1 MAMTTALSGLQAA
14 QSDINAT
21 SNNIANAGTAG
32 FRASRVLF
40 ADVFSSSAW
49 SVADHATG
57 SGTRILSID
66 QDFSQGSVI
75 ASGRPLD
82 LAIEGQGFFA
92 VADLDALSGAQG
104 RTLYTRTG
112 DFSLDA
118 AGRLVNSAGRAV
130 LAWPASAEGLALGQD
145 AASAGPLTVPVTSG
159 TATPTTA
166 IALDV
171 ALPAQADVMGQ
182 QAAVPPAAAFDPADA
197 STWAFRTPVSVT
209 GADGRAQ
216 ESQVYFIRQSVP
228 SEGSSDSI
236 WSARL
241 TVGGELFTSTAPEI
255 TFDAA
260 GAPTGATPLGFRG
273 ADGRAITLDLG
284 ASSQE
289 GAAFRVQSAK
299 ADGTSPA
306 SMTALTVDGR
316 GTVWASYGTGDP
328 VAQGTLMLAS
338 FTNPGGLRQIGET
351 SFQATPDSGEP
362 LVGSAQ
368 SLGFGKIS
376 SGGLEGSNV
385 DLTVELVDLI
395 TAQRNYQASAK
406 ALETSSSLMKTI
418 MNLSS

>member
-1 MAMTTALSGLQAA
+1 MAMNTALSGIQAA

-40 ADVFSSSAW
+40 ADVFSSSAA
-49 SVADHATG
+49 SVAEHATG

-82 LAIEGQGFFA
+82 LAVEGQGFFA
-92 VADLDALSGAQG
+92 VAPFDAASGTQG
-104 RTLYTRTG
+104 ATLYTRTG

-118 AGRLVNSAGRAV
+118 GGLLVNSAGRAV
-130 LAWPASAEGLALGQD
+130 LGWPASAEGAALGQS
-145 AASAGPLTVPVTSG
+145 AATAGPLTVPMVAG
-159 TATPTTA
+159 TAAATTA

-171 ALPAQADVMGQ
+171 TLPAEADVMGE

-197 STWAFRTPVSVT
+197 ATWAFRTPVSVT
-209 GADGRAQ
+209 AADGSA
-216 ESQVYFIRQSVP
+216 EEAQVYFIRQSVP
-228 SEGSSDSI
+228 DATSTDST

-241 TVGGELFTSTAPEI
+241 MVGGEVFTSTAADI

-260 GAPTGATPLGFRG
+260 GAPTTTTPLAFSSAG
-273 ADGRAITLDLG
+273 GRAITLDLG
-284 ASSQE
+284 ASAQQ
-289 GAAFRVQSAK
+289 GAAFRVQSAT
-299 ADGTSPA
+299 ADGSSPA
-306 SMTALTVDGR
+306 SMTALRVDGS
-316 GTVWASYGTGDP
+316 GTIWATYGTGDP
-328 VAQGTLMLAS
+328 VAQGTLMLAT
-338 FTNPGGLRQIGET
+338 FANPGGLRQTGDT
-351 SFQATPDSGEP
+351 SFLATPDSGEAA
-362 LVGSAQ
+362 VGSAE
-368 SLGFGKIS
+368 SLGFGKIR

-418 MNLSS
+418 MNLSN

>member
-1 MAMTTALSGLQAA
+1 MAMNTALSGIQAA

-40 ADVFSSSAW
+40 ADVFSSSAA
-49 SVADHATG
+49 SVAEHATG
-57 SGTRILSID
+57 SGTRILSVD

-82 LAIEGQGFFA
+82 LAVEGQGFFA
-92 VADLDALSGAQG
+92 VAPFDAASGAQG
-104 RTLYTRTG
+104 ATLYTRTG

-118 AGRLVNSAGRAV
+118 GGLLVNSAGRAV
-130 LAWPASAEGLALGQD
+130 LGWPASAEGAALGQS
-145 AASAGPLTVPVTSG
+145 AATAGPLTVPMVAG
-159 TATPTTA
+159 TAEPTTA

-171 ALPAQADVMGQ
+171 ALPAQADVMGE
-182 QAAVPPAAAFDPADA
+182 QAAVPPAAFDPADA
-197 STWAFRTPVSVT
+197 ATWAFRTPVSVT
-209 GADGRAQ
+209 AGDGTAQ
-216 ESQVYFIRQSVP
+216 EAQVYFIRQSVP
-228 SEGSSDSI
+228 DATSTDST

-241 TVGGELFTSTAPEI
+241 TVGGEVFTSTAADI
-255 TFDAA
+255 TFTAA
-260 GAPTGATPLGFRG
+260 GAPTTTTPLAFSG

-289 GAAFRVQSAK
+289 GAAFRVQSAT
-299 ADGTSPA
+299 ADGSSPA
-306 SMTALTVDGR
+306 SMTAMKVDGS
-316 GTVWASYGTGDP
+316 GTIWATYGTGDP
-328 VAQGTLMLAS
+328 VAQGTLMLAT
-338 FTNPGGLRQIGET
+338 FANPGGLRQTGDT
-351 SFQATPDSGEP
+351 SFLATPDSGEAA
-362 LVGSAQ
+362 VGSAQ
-368 SLGFGKIS
+368 SLGFGKIR

-418 MNLSS
+418 MNLSN

>member
-1 MAMTTALSGLQAA
+1 MAMNTALSGIQAA

-40 ADVFSSSAW
+40 ADVFSSSAA
-49 SVADHATG
+49 SVAEHATG
-57 SGTRILSID
+57 SGTRILSVD

-82 LAIEGQGFFA
+82 LAVEGQGFFA
-92 VADLDALSGAQG
+92 VAPFDAASGAQG
-104 RTLYTRTG
+104 ATLYTRTG

-118 AGRLVNSAGRAV
+118 GGLLVNSAGRAV
-130 LAWPASAEGLALGQD
+130 LGWPASAEGAALGQS
-145 AASAGPLTVPVTSG
+145 AATAGPLTVPMVAG
-159 TATPTTA
+159 TAEPTTA

-171 ALPAQADVMGQ
+171 ALPAQADVMGE
-182 QAAVPPAAAFDPADA
+182 QAAVPPAAFDPADA
-197 STWAFRTPVSVT
+197 ATWAFRTPVSVT
-209 GADGRAQ
+209 AGDGTAQ
-216 ESQVYFIRQSVP
+216 EAQVYFIRQSVP
-228 SEGSSDSI
+228 DATSTDST

-241 TVGGELFTSTAPEI
+241 TVGGEVFTSTAADI

-260 GAPTGATPLGFRG
+260 GAPTTTTPLAFSG

-289 GAAFRVQSAK
+289 GAAFRVQSAT
-299 ADGTSPA
+299 ADGSSPA
-306 SMTALTVDGR
+306 SMTAMKVDGS
-316 GTVWASYGTGDP
+316 GTIWATYGTGDP
-328 VAQGTLMLAS
+328 VAQGTLMLAT
-338 FTNPGGLRQIGET
+338 FANPGGLRQTGDT
-351 SFQATPDSGEP
+351 SFLATPDSGEAA
-362 LVGSAQ
+362 VGSAQ
-368 SLGFGKIS
+368 SLGFGKIR

-418 MNLSS
+418 MNLSN